1 MSEVDWI
8 NVLRIVGPGQ
18 RADDGERAFLKEVL
32 CFLKRVPIGEDFQ
45 NALDIDFPPTRG
57 LLEQQ
62 VEAGM
67 ENWAVGLHEGA
78 GRDEQVWIDPKRRVV
93 SMDRFD
99 DYLVALKKRWRGDQ
113 VGRPILNLPSIRDA
127 KTGFYFLDTYDED
140 MTDRKRE
147 QGYFAFFY
155 YDADKE
161 EGAFIHYRPDFGTSL
176 KYRLA
181 GKSSNDSAIL
191 GGLQGLI
198 QRTWY
203 GRKPDEEPP
212 YDCLDLFYLGRECK
226 PILSP
231 LGIFNW
237 SW

>member
-8 NVLRIVGPGQ
+8 TELRNDRGHQDDSP
-18 RADDGERAFLKEVL
+18 DGERGFLKEVL

-45 NALDIDFPPTRG
+45 KSLDIDFPPTRG

-78 GRDEQVWIDPKRRVV
+78 GRDEQVWTDSKRR
-93 SMDRFD
+93 D
-99 DYLVALKKRWRGDQ
+99 DYPVALKKRWRGDQ
-113 VGRPILNLPSIRDA
+113 VGRSIQDMTWVED
-127 KTGFYFLDTYDED
+127 KTGFYFVDTYDED

-155 YDADKE
+155 YDADTNA
-161 EGAFIHYRPDFGTSL
+161 GSFIHHSPDFKTTLRYRRAGTP
-176 KYRLA
+176 A
-181 GKSSNDSAIL
+181 NEGGMV
-191 GGLQGLI
+191 GGLQGWI
-198 QRTWY
+198 QRLWM
-203 GRKPDEEPP
+203 KKVMDDEPP

-226 PILSP
+226 SVPLP

>member
-8 NVLRIVGPGQ
+8 TELRNDGTEQ
-18 RADDGERAFLKEVL
+18 TTDGERRFLKEVL

-45 NALDIDFPPTRG
+45 KSLDTDFPATRG

-78 GRDEQVWIDPKRRVV
+78 GRDEQVWIDSKRR
-93 SMDRFD
+93 D
-99 DYLVALKKRWRGDQ
+99 DYPVALKTRWRGDQ
-113 VGRPILNLPSIRDA
+113 VGRSIQDMSWMEV
-127 KTGFYFLDTYDED
+127 KTGFYFLDTYNED

-147 QGYFAFFY
+147 QGYFVFFY
-155 YDADKE
+155 YDADTKE
-161 EGAFIHYRPDFGTSL
+161 GSFIHHSPDFGTTL

-181 GKSSNDSAIL
+181 RRSYEDSTTH
-191 GGLQGLI
+191 LQDFI
-198 QRTWY
+198 QTNWF
-203 GRKPDEEPP
+203 GRNPKEEPP

>member
-8 NVLRIVGPGQ
+8 TELRNDRGHQDDSP
-18 RADDGERAFLKEVL
+18 DGERGFLKEVL

-78 GRDEQVWIDPKRRVV
+78 GRDEQVWIDPKRR
-93 SMDRFD
+93 D
-99 DYLVALKKRWRGDQ
+99 DYPVALKKRWRGDQ
-113 VGRPILNLPSIRDA
+113 VGRSIQDMSWVEA

-140 MTDRKRE
+140 MTERKRE
-147 QGYFAFFY
+147 QGYFVIFY
-155 YDADKE
+155 YDADTKQ
-161 EGAFIHYRPDFGTSL
+161 GSFIHHAPDFRTTL

-181 GKSSNDSAIL
+181 RRSYEDSTTH
-191 GGLQGLI
+191 LQNFI
-198 QRTWY
+198 QTNWF

-226 PILSP
+226 PILPP